1 MSKINLSETV
11 PNINCMPLLALMNPK
26 IRLISYTSP
35 LKIFYLQKTLLNVFP
50 KHMNV
55 QFPVQK
61 CDLSLGAMLV
71 SSYANFTKCL
81 DQMIM
86 R

>member
-35 LKIFYLQKTLLNVFP
+35 LKKFYLQKTLLNVFP

-61 CDLSLGAMLV
+61 CDFPWAQCLFQAMPTSLNVL
-71 SSYANFTKCL
+71 TK
-81 DQMIM
+81 
-86 R
+86 